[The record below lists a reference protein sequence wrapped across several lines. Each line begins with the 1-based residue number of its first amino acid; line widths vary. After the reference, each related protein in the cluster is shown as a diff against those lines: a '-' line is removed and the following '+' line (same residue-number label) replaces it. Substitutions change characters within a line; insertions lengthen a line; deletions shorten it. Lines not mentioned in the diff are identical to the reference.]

1 MSMLIRTFQSNV
13 SLNGSTVNNTTE
25 QDKIY
30 NRITLVPL
38 FMTLYGIIFLVAFG
52 GNLLVIYVVST
63 NRKMHEVTV
72 NYLLVNLAIAD
83 LIQTLSS
90 IFHVAD
96 FLLKDLNIGEVGC
109 KFQINMNNIP
119 YGASVLTLGVIAY
132 DRYCA
137 VCKSVS
143 FGDGRSVKRI
153 LWFVPLTW
161 LVSVCIYIPTLI
173 YCGLRVDTKDKNQL
187 TCDCT
192 EQWPSLRAK
201 NIYGIGIVVLLYVV
215 PLIFICRL
223 YLLVIRKLRQPIPG
237 EDAGTTIT
245 YQSRQGVVKML
256 LVTIASFFVSWT
268 PYNIL
273 YFLKRIKYD
282 FRSVYSFVWYP
293 ALLLAFLS
301 CAFNPVIYCFLSKN
315 FRKAFKATLCCKT
328 CQNCG
333 EFPLAVLHF
342 PFVRTPQEVIV

>member
-143 FGDGRSVKRI
+143 FGDGR
-153 LWFVPLTW
+153 
-161 LVSVCIYIPTLI
+161 
-173 YCGLRVDTKDKNQL
+173 
-187 TCDCT
+187 
-192 EQWPSLRAK
+192 
-201 NIYGIGIVVLLYVV
+201 
-215 PLIFICRL
+215 L

-282 FRSVYSFVWYP
+282 FRSVYSSVR
-293 ALLLAFLS
+293 
-301 CAFNPVIYCFLSKN
+301 NPREGDSADANAIYTAVNTKRQRSAVRDYFQKFADSAKTTGTSKCSICYEN
-315 FRKAFKATLCCKT
+315 MAATLQFIQAFEDET
-328 CQNCG
+328 SRAIQ
-333 EFPLAVLHF
+333 
-342 PFVRTPQEVIV
+342 RS

>member
-63 NRKMHEVTV
+63 NRKMHEVTI

-96 FLLKDLNIGEVGC
+96 FLVKDLNIGEVGC

-143 FGDGRSVKRI
+143 FGDGR
-153 LWFVPLTW
+153 
-161 LVSVCIYIPTLI
+161 
-173 YCGLRVDTKDKNQL
+173 
-187 TCDCT
+187 
-192 EQWPSLRAK
+192 
-201 NIYGIGIVVLLYVV
+201 
-215 PLIFICRL
+215 L

-256 LVTIASFFVSWT
+256 LVTIALFFVSWT

-282 FRSVYSFVWYP
+282 FRSVYSGQI
-293 ALLLAFLS
+293 L
-301 CAFNPVIYCFLSKN
+301 
-315 FRKAFKATLCCKT
+315 
-328 CQNCG
+328 
-333 EFPLAVLHF
+333 
-342 PFVRTPQEVIV
+342 